1 MSNRMNSSKVEMS
14 CFQAAGAVLRRR
26 GSNRMSEGG
35 GITCVLLVY
44 HVMWRIFFNSVPEK
58 EAIDP
63 KEVERRLRDITW
75 EDWRP
80 CQVLLQLILCMMN
93 ISWSLQLILCMMNIS
108 WSLLYYSCSLCKYQL
123 ISHNELISRPAVYFI
138 VSKPVLYKCTICSD
152 SLLLSRHSLG

>member
-1 MSNRMNSSKVEMS
+1 MSNRMNSSKVEIS

-93 ISWSLQLILCMMNIS
+93 ISWSL
-108 WSLLYYSCSLCKYQL
+108 LYYSCSLCKYQL

-152 SLLLSRHSLG
+152 SLLLSRHSF

>member
-1 MSNRMNSSKVEMS
+1 MSNRMNSSRWKCLASRELGLYWGEEDPIECLKV
-14 CFQAAGAVLRRR
+14 AACTVFFWYI
-26 GSNRMSEGG
+26 MKCEGYFLTVCQKRSHWPKG
-35 GITCVLLVY
+35 GC
-44 HVMWRIFFNSVPEK
+44 
-58 EAIDP
+58 

-80 CQVLLQLILCMMN
+80 CQVL
-93 ISWSLQLILCMMNIS
+93 LQLILCMMNIS